1 MRGILKKT
9 KTKWNKKKRWKK
21 TKHIS
26 WLCHIIYISI
36 LVCSSKLWYIY
47 MVYWLTSSS
56 GVWQI
61 IFFEPWS
68 SQTKDYKIGVSC
80 ISAKHTTVKSKNKNW
95 LGRNH
100 DNVVEW
106 SHMSTRGTVSW
117 LWIMIMCQSEATC
130 PTAEQWTG
138 SESW

>member
-1 MRGILKKT
+1 
-9 KTKWNKKKRWKK
+9 
-21 TKHIS
+21 
-26 WLCHIIYISI
+26 
-36 LVCSSKLWYIY
+36 

-106 SHMSTRGTVSW
+106 SHMSTSGAVSW
-117 LWIMIMCQSEATC
+117 LGIMIMCQSEATC
-130 PTAEQWTG
+130 LPAE
-138 SESW
+138 SKLALNHDNVSK